1 MFFSLFQINHSYICD
16 HHKEMIH
23 SLRQIKP
30 RKRPGSERDSS
41 PEVESKRK
49 ADVSAL
55 T

>member
-1 MFFSLFQINHSYICD
+1 MCMYIQAHHTYICD

-41 PEVESKRK
+41 PEVDKRK
-49 ADVSAL
+49 PDVSAK
-55 T
+55 